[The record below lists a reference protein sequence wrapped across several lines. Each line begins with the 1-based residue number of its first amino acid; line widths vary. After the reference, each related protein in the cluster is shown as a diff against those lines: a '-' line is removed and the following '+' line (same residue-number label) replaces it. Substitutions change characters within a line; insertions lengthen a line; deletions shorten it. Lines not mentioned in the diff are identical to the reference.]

1 MWHTQQLW
9 IKFIKHNS
17 SRSSIWIQ
25 ESLSYLGSSCFV
37 APRPYNGMTLSLL
50 IAALQTGQTCL
61 VGLVSSHWCKHGQLQ
76 FYYSYYND
84 CQVFF
89 ILCSI
94 YQIRWNT
101 YQNRWPHILT
111 TASLAVSRQ
120 MLHSNILSSFS
131 FSFSSA
137 DPDGFEGPASSLVLI
152 FCVSCVSI
160 AYNQHLKPYNTNNQ
174 ENYKF

>member
-1 MWHTQQLW
+1 MWHTQQLR

-17 SRSSIWIQ
+17 SRSSIWIE

-76 FYYSYYND
+76 FYYSYYDD
-84 CQVFF
+84 CQIFF

-94 YQIRWNT
+94 YQTDGTLTRIGGRT
-101 YQNRWPHILT
+101 YWPPHLWLCPDRCYT
-111 TASLAVSRQ
+111 RTSCHLSLSLFLLQTLTASRGL
-120 MLHSNILSSFS
+120 LLLLSSS
-131 FSFSSA
+131 F
-137 DPDGFEGPASSLVLI
+137 
-152 FCVSCVSI
+152 VSPV
-160 AYNQHLKPYNTNNQ
+160 
-174 ENYKF
+174 